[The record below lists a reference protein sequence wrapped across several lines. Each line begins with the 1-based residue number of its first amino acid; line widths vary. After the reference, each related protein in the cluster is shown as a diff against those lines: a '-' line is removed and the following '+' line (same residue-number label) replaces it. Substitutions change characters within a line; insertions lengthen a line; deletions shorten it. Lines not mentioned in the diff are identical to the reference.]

1 MAGCPMGGL
10 RRNTSEAVCPPT
22 TCASSCAKTCDGS
35 GDRPEPSQIC
45 EPWVNACA
53 CISSLSCTA
62 SGPECTR
69 TSPRSRPKRGSKNA
83 RVGPGSGCPAGP
95 PERIRDSVSELTSEP
110 WAREPA
116 EAACRC
122 TPPEQPVPLAQ
133 PEQHSPP
140 REPDASPAG
149 L

>member
-62 SGPECTR
+62 SGPD
-69 TSPRSRPKRGSKNA
+69 
-83 RVGPGSGCPAGP
+83 SGCPAGP

-133 PEQHSPP
+133 PE
-140 REPDASPAG
+140 
-149 L
+149 